1 MPYTYIAPFLTL
13 RCRHRAR
20 AGTVQLPRPL
30 EDGTP
35 WSLTSWAQGEQGRP
49 PGHRSSCRGSQCEVR
64 SSATIALRVLVLSSG
79 VRRAVGA
86 FGVKIA
92 LKKQSQILQF
102 CKNGEQQLGQQV
114 RAPRGGGANG
124 RRGAVGPSL
133 ALQGGAASNNKNC
146 S

>member
-86 FGVKIA
+86 FGVKTA
-92 LKKQSQILQF
+92 LKKQSQILLF
-102 CKNGEQQLGQQV
+102 
-114 RAPRGGGANG
+114 
-124 RRGAVGPSL
+124 
-133 ALQGGAASNNKNC
+133 
-146 S
+146 

>member
-13 RCRHRAR
+13 RCRQRAR

-30 EDGTP
+30 EHGTP

-49 PGHRSSCRGSQCEVR
+49 PGHRGSCRGSQCEVR

-92 LKKQSQILQF
+92 FKKQSQIF
-102 CKNGEQQLGQQV
+102 FSFFFV
-114 RAPRGGGANG
+114 G
-124 RRGAVGPSL
+124 RF
-133 ALQGGAASNNKNC
+133 
-146 S
+146 